1 MAVALPV
8 VRWGDR
14 EPIQPEAG
22 ATASLLLLEMPKTP
36 RGLGGSHLCRDMIQ
50 DQRLVP
56 KVPATNAAQILEE
69 LQVLSVGSLWA
80 RSWKFAVLHPGL

>member
-22 ATASLLLLEMPKTP
+22 ATASLLLAGDARDTSWVV
-36 RGLGGSHLCRDMIQ
+36 GGSHLCRDMIQ

-56 KVPATNAAQILEE
+56 KVTATNATQMLEKP
-69 LQVLSVGSLWA
+69 QVLLV
-80 RSWKFAVLHPGL
+80 